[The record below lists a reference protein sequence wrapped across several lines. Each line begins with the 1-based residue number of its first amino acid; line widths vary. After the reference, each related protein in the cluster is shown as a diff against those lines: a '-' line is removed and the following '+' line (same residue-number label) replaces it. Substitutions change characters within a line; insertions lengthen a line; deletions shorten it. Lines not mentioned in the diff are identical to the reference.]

1 MRTPASKTQH
11 TPFTFFR
18 ATAGLIELKHSISY
32 EVIRRRSLFQPFEI
46 LASRHQDSLNDVKHS
61 DGRCLLVLGKTNHWP
76 QLPLHGAILN
86 RNRGSDNKLDYFSD
100 KSLSE
105 ISSCLLDGC
114 HVVVLVPA
122 KRTSQDCRS
131 LSVCLAL
138 CPVLTRRCST
148 AAESRLSGLVE
159 DFLEVI
165 RDCSVSRGLPTSTLS
180 PQVLHSKSHQYLC
193 GTWWKKEKKYK
204 GIFFSYSMQNY
215 KQKKDQTVWNIWGF
229 GIRQTCREAAMSW
242 TTYQDAFM
250 MFVRTEVDLCVKFY
264 SLCWLQ
270 VTLFSLPKKSSVYEW
285 VCDVI
290 NRCKCS
296 ELEWCMRVLKLLKL
310 RFHVPKS
317 LGFWFNS
324 RNKVCG

>member
-1 MRTPASKTQH
+1 MFACPWQNKSLTAVTSPRCNFEPQSWLWQQ
-11 TPFTFFR
+11 TFFWQ
-18 ATAGLIELKHSISY
+18 E
-32 EVIRRRSLFQPFEI
+32 SLWNIF
-46 LASRHQDSLNDVKHS
+46 
-61 DGRCLLVLGKTNHWP
+61 
-76 QLPLHGAILN
+76 
-86 RNRGSDNKLDYFSD
+86 
-100 KSLSE
+100 LS
-105 ISSCLLDGC
+105 SWWLSC
-114 HVVVLVPA
+114 VVLVPA

-204 GIFFSYSMQNY
+204 GKSVIFFSYSMQNY
-215 KQKKDQTVWNIWGF
+215 KQKKIKQS
-229 GIRQTCREAAMSW
+229 GISEGSESDRRVEKQQWAGLHISGRLHDVCENRSW
-242 TTYQDAFM
+242 P
-250 MFVRTEVDLCVKFY
+250 VCKVL
-264 SLCWLQ
+264 L
-270 VTLFSLPKKSSVYEW
+270 TLLTSSYLIFITQKSSVYEW
-285 VCDVI
+285 VRDVI
-290 NRCKCS
+290 NRCKFS
-296 ELEWCMRVLKLLKL
+296 ELEWCMWVLKLLKL

-317 LGFWFNS
+317 LGFRLNS